1 MRSAAEILRESAS
14 PEPEA
19 VAHHFTQ
26 AGLDD
31 LAIEWWGK
39 AGDQAL
45 RRSAFQ
51 EAIAHL
57 GKAIAMADR
66 TAAGTRAAEAAAPS
80 SQRLKLQ
87 TDYGQALMWSKG
99 FSSEETRAAFARV
112 TDFAASGEDATVRFA
127 AYDAECQSS
136 FMRGEYNK
144 AQEIA
149 ETFLREAE
157 AEGRATE
164 SGAARR
170 ALGFVLLFQGNLRA
184 ARSILE
190 RALTDYLPE
199 RDGDTQRRFNRDTE
213 VTSAAY
219 LALAEWHLGEVE
231 RARLLIERSIRRAN
245 ELGHAAA
252 IANAL
257 FWRTILESRRD
268 DVPATRLA
276 AEAVLEV
283 SENYGIK
290 SYADLS
296 RIYAA
301 WARGRL
307 HDPEVGAEELER
319 ALSAFLAQ
327 GNKVDT
333 PSCYGMLAELEA
345 MVRGPSTP

>member
-1 MRSAAEILRESAS
+1 LLHRRAAEILVGQTEPAAA
-14 PEPEA
+14 EPEV
-19 VAHHFTQ
+19 VARHFTQ

-31 LAIEWWGK
+31 PAIEWWGK

-57 GKAIAMADR
+57 GRAIAMADS
-66 TAAGTRAAEAAAPS
+66 TAAGARGAEAATPS

-112 TDFAASGEDATVRFA
+112 TDFAASGEDAPIRFA

-164 SGAARR
+164 AGAARR
-170 ALGFVLLFQGNLRA
+170 ALGFVLLFHGNLRA

-199 RDGDTQRRFNRDTE
+199 RDGDTQRCFNRDTE
-213 VTSAAY
+213 ATSAAY
-219 LALAEWHLGEVE
+219 LALAEWHLGEVA
-231 RARLLIERSIRRAN
+231 RARSSKGLSGGRVSSAMRQPSRMRFSGGPFSKAVATTCLPRVSPQRPSSKYQKV
-245 ELGHAAA
+245 
-252 IANAL
+252 
-257 FWRTILESRRD
+257 TESR
-268 DVPATRLA
+268 ATL
-276 AEAVLEV
+276 
-283 SENYGIK
+283 
-290 SYADLS
+290 
-296 RIYAA
+296 
-301 WARGRL
+301 
-307 HDPEVGAEELER
+307 
-319 ALSAFLAQ
+319 
-327 GNKVDT
+327 T
-333 PSCYGMLAELEA
+333 
-345 MVRGPSTP
+345 